1 MYYLF
6 DLLITFLYLWDNHLT
21 KEIQMPNDLTI
32 ADVQQL
38 IRQEFD
44 NKLEEVKRN
53 QPVITTNGTQTA
65 IDYRAVCDFMSGQI
79 FDFCVTSDNQ
89 EVRNFGRDL
98 CQQLAQRFNIPNRWN
113 V

>member
-1 MYYLF
+1 
-6 DLLITFLYLWDNHLT
+6 
-21 KEIQMPNDLTI
+21 MPNDLTI

-38 IRQEFD
+38 IRTEF
-44 NKLEEVKRN
+44 NNQVEELKRN
-53 QPVITTNGTQTA
+53 QPVIQTDGQQTT
-65 IDYRAVCDFMSGQI
+65 IDYRAVNDFMSGQI

-98 CQQLAQRFNIPNRWN
+98 CQQLAERFNIPNRWN

>member
-1 MYYLF
+1 
-6 DLLITFLYLWDNHLT
+6 
-21 KEIQMPNDLTI
+21 MPNDLTV

-53 QPVITTNGTQTA
+53 QPVINTNGTQTA

-79 FDFCVTSDNQ
+79 FDFCITSDNQ
-89 EVRNFGRDL
+89 EVREFGKNL
-98 CQQLAQRFNIPNRWN
+98 ALQLA
-113 V
+113 

>member
-1 MYYLF
+1 
-6 DLLITFLYLWDNHLT
+6 
-21 KEIQMPNDLTI
+21 MPNDLTI

-38 IRQEFD
+38 IRTEF
-44 NKLEEVKRN
+44 NNQVEELKRN
-53 QPVITTNGTQTA
+53 QPVITTNDNQTT
-65 IDYRAVCDFMSGQI
+65 IDYRSVCDFMSGQI

-98 CQQLAQRFNIPNRWN
+98 CQQLAERFNIPNRWN

>member
-1 MYYLF
+1 
-6 DLLITFLYLWDNHLT
+6 
-21 KEIQMPNDLTI
+21 MPNDLTI

-44 NKLEEVKRN
+44 TKLEEIKRN
-53 QPVITTNGTQTA
+53 QAVIKTDGVQTA

-79 FDFCVTSDNQ
+79 FDFCITSDNQ
-89 EVRNFGRDL
+89 EVREFGKNL
-98 CQQLAQRFNIPNRWN
+98 ALQLGEKFNISDRWN

>member
-1 MYYLF
+1 
-6 DLLITFLYLWDNHLT
+6 
-21 KEIQMPNDLTI
+21 MPNDLTI

-38 IRQEFD
+38 IRQEFE

-53 QPVITTNGTQTA
+53 QPVITTDGTQTA

-79 FDFCVTSDNQ
+79 FDFCITSDNQ
-89 EVRNFGRDL
+89 EVREFGKNL
-98 CQQLAQRFNIPNRWN
+98 ALQLGEKFNISDRWN

>member
-1 MYYLF
+1 
-6 DLLITFLYLWDNHLT
+6 
-21 KEIQMPNDLTI
+21 MPNDLTV

-44 NKLEEVKRN
+44 NKLEDIKRN
-53 QPVITTNGTQTA
+53 QAVIKTDGVQTA

-79 FDFCVTSDNQ
+79 FDFCITSDNQ
-89 EVRNFGRDL
+89 EVREFGKNL
-98 CQQLAQRFNIPNRWN
+98 ALQLGEKFNISDRWN